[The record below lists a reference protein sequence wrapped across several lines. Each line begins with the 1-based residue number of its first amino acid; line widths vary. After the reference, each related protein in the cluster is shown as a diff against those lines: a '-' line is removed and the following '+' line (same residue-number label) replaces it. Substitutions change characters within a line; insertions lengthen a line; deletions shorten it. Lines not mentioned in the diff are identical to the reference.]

1 MVLAM
6 VSPTTAWVVKV
17 ILFKVLSF
25 YHVLLHFFCYNFFM
39 KKAEVL
45 GLNESDFLKQ
55 LETSASGLTQQEAEK
70 RLLKFGRNIIV
81 KKTTNAFNTLFRQFK
96 SSLVYLLVIAS
107 LISFLIK
114 DYSD

>member
-1 MVLAM
+1 
-6 VSPTTAWVVKV
+6 
-17 ILFKVLSF
+17 
-25 YHVLLHFFCYNFFM
+25 M

-70 RLLKFGRNIIV
+70 RLLKFGRNIIG

-114 DYSD
+114 DYSDGIVILIILFINTLLGFYQEYKSK